1 MPLISSVLTLLAIL
15 AALRAEP
22 IHLIDSRDSNAL
34 KRASPPLT
42 ITTCGTPDCHIP
54 NQYQAS
60 WDIYYGVN
68 NHFQITSY
76 YLSRDLHPAEQLDFS
91 TQNTDGN
98 PDTSPTD
105 FQCQSFTYTARLIG
119 IYSGVRAGCSNT
131 MGVIE
136 VSLALVLILGTF
148 SHDFTVL
155 STVATLTM
163 MRAWARE

>member
-1 MPLISSVLTLLAIL
+1 MHLISSVLTLFAIL
-15 AALRAEP
+15 AASRADP
-22 IHLIDSRDSNAL
+22 IHLIDSRDSNAF

-42 ITTCGTPDCHIP
+42 ITAYGNPDCHIP

-68 NHFQITSY
+68 NHFQIASY
-76 YLSRDLHPAEQLDFS
+76 SLSRDLHPDEQLDFS

-105 FQCQSFTYTARLIG
+105 FQYQNFTYTATPIG
-119 IYSGVRAGCSNT
+119 INSGVRAGCSNT
-131 MGVIE
+131 IGVIE

-148 SHDFTVL
+148 TNDSTVL
-155 STVATLTM
+155 LTVATLTM
-163 MRAWARE
+163 MRAWAR